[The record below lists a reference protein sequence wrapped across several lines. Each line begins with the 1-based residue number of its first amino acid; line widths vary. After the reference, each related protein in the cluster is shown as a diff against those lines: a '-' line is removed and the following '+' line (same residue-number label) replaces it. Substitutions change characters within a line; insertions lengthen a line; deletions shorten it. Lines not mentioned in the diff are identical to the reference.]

1 MMPCAGIRR
10 HKRGLAFPG
19 CGYGVIVPTSM
30 CPNPKLPRLVTWAPS
45 LSMPA
50 ANPTALGNVN
60 PITLTGSQTFFPV
73 TSLVRPNPTAQS
85 RLSMMT
91 A

>member
-1 MMPCAGIRR
+1 
-10 HKRGLAFPG
+10 
-19 CGYGVIVPTSM
+19 
-30 CPNPKLPRLVTWAPS
+30 
-45 LSMPA
+45 MPA